1 MTSRGIKIEGNGSAV
16 NVSVSIVHFYLVL
29 FVNLSL
35 ILLASC
41 SIWITLERLRCAHRF
56 RDRSCGVVLLP

>member
-1 MTSRGIKIEGNGSAV
+1 MTSRGIEIEGNGSAV

-35 ILLASC
+35 ILLAS
-41 SIWITLERLRCAHRF
+41 
-56 RDRSCGVVLLP
+56 